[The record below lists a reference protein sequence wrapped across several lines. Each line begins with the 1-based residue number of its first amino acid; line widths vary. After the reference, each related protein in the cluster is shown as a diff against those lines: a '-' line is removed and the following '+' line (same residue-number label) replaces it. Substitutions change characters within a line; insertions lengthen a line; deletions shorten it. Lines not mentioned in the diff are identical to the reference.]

1 MSKAGAVLANLFS
14 NSLDLKHPEKLG
26 LSQKHVQMI
35 IIIKSVPM
43 FFSLEM
49 TLCRL
54 GLGLVITPSQ

>member
-14 NSLDLKHPEKLG
+14 NLLDLKHPEKLG

-35 IIIKSVPM
+35 MIIKSVPT